1 MKKSLFSGGNRD
13 FFAYKHNGIKVLA
26 IQIGICQCDN
36 QNCSLSNLYS
46 IIFKYFQSAFVICFS
61 F

>member
-26 IQIGICQCDN
+26 IQIGIGLCPTP
-36 QNCSLSNLYS
+36 LVL
-46 IIFKYFQSAFVICFS
+46 
-61 F
+61 